1 MRLLDWEQRLE
12 AFIRA
17 ESDLPFDE
25 AQHHC
30 GWFAADAV
38 RAMTGVDLAKDW
50 RGRQRTIAGALR
62 ALRRAGLRDHVDLA
76 AQSLPEIAPSFAYR
90 GDVMVVAAGKD
101 MALGVLMGEYIC
113 FRGRDGLVLQNRM
126 TAIRAFKVG

>member
-1 MRLLDWEQRLE
+1 MRLPDWDQRLE

-17 ESDLPFDE
+17 EANLPFDG
-25 AQHHC
+25 AQRHC

-38 RAMTGVDLAKDW
+38 RAMTGVDLAQRW
-50 RGRQRTIAGALR
+50 RGRHKTIAGALR
-62 ALRRAGLRDHVDLA
+62 ALRRAGLRDHLDLA
-76 AQSLPEIAPSFAYR
+76 SQSLPEIAPSFAHR
-90 GDVMVVAAGKD
+90 GDVMAVAAGGN

-126 TAIRAFKVG
+126 TAVRAFKVG